1 MDGQQCKNYR
11 PISILPIGSKIFER
25 SVFKQLYENYR
36 PKNSTMTAVIQICDA
51 WYASM
56 DNGDLNGVGFFIRKA
71 FDSINY
77 NILLRKMKDQFG
89 VSNIELKWFESYIF

>member
-1 MDGQQCKNYR
+1 MPIFKSEDRQKCKNYH

-51 WYASM
+51 WYASIE
-56 DNGDLNGVGFFIRKA
+56 NGDLNGVGFFIRKA

-77 NILLRKMKDQFG
+77 DILLRMQNER
-89 VSNIELKWFESYIF
+89 SIWSLKY

>member
-1 MDGQQCKNYR
+1 MPIFKSEDRQECKNYH

-51 WYASM
+51 WYASIE
-56 DNGDLNGVGFFIRKA
+56 NGDLNGVGFFIRKA

-77 NILLRKMKDQFG
+77 DILLRMQNER
-89 VSNIELKWFESYIF
+89 SIWSLKY